1 MEQVERSGCGGIA
14 GNAHRRRV
22 DPALEVI
29 DDLEEGDSSGSG
41 QQDHSSPLV
50 GRAVIGSPFGVFQG
64 CEEFGDGP

>member
-1 MEQVERSGCGGIA
+1 MERSGCDGIVEN
-14 GNAHRRRV
+14 GRRRRV

-29 DDLEEGDSSGSG
+29 DDLKEGDSSGSG

-50 GRAVIGSPFGVFQG
+50 GGAVIGSPFGVFQG